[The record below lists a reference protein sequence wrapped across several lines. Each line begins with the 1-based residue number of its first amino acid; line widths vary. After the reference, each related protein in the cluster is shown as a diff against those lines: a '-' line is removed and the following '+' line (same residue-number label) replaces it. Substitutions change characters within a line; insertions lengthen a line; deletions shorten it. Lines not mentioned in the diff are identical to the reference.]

1 MLFFKEERRRMTKI
15 IVLDLCNNLLKLLYY
30 CFSGGFFCV
39 KLCQMSKG
47 EVVNFQLLILSK
59 DLMRRM
65 IKNWGISQALTL
77 IFYEVGLTSALCYFF
92 INWLPKC
99 WKLKSNTLSPI
110 SRPNIYRVFKKFWRT
125 FLKVVLWGLSNVKM
139 YTPFSTIKMMKKIIC
154 TKNKLLFLDDM
165 NPSWTPCIAYQYT
178 AYQPFGLQSSSSSCD
193 ERKI

>member
-1 MLFFKEERRRMTKI
+1 MPFFKDERRRMTKI

-30 CFSGGFFCV
+30 CFPGFFFCV

-92 INWLPKC
+92 INWLVPKC
-99 WKLKSNTLSPI
+99 WKLISNTPIPI
-110 SRPNIYRVFKKFWRT
+110 SRPNIYRVFKM
-125 FLKVVLWGLSNVKM
+125 LWGGI
-139 YTPFSTIKMMKKIIC
+139 FKKLYSEDFQMSKC
-154 TKNKLLFLDDM
+154 THIFPL
-165 NPSWTPCIAYQYT
+165 
-178 AYQPFGLQSSSSSCD
+178 
-193 ERKI
+193 